1 MDEAAN
7 DDIRKIAK
15 KRLKRKADFRSYLF
29 VWLLVSALLT
39 GVWLFATPGTPF
51 WPGFA
56 IAGMGIGAIVIGWDA
71 YGPSSDITESD
82 IDAEIE
88 RMKKRRS

>member
-1 MDEAAN
+1 MSDAHD

-15 KRLKRKADFRSYLF
+15 KRLKRKADFKNYLF
-29 VWLLVSALLT
+29 VWAFVSALLT
-39 GVWLFATPGTPF
+39 VIWLIATPGTLF

-56 IAGMGIGAIVIGWDA
+56 IAGMGLAAVFVWWDA
-71 YGPSSDITESD
+71 YGPVRDIMEAD
-82 IDAEIE
+82 VDAEIE